1 MLGTVELRAMFF
13 RGKWIVVAH
22 LVTPLTKSRPHPPD
36 RRRRH
41 RPGEHSSASA
51 AATRAAA
58 SQTPPPF
65 EPLREAGF
73 VAAAVLERAASG
85 TLHPASRS
93 MAVTGTSLAR
103 VSTLFDGH

>member
-1 MLGTVELRAMFF
+1 
-13 RGKWIVVAH
+13 
-22 LVTPLTKSRPHPPD
+22 LVTPLTSSRPDPPD

-41 RPGEHSSASA
+41 RPGGRSSAHAVAS
-51 AATRAAA
+51 RAAA
-58 SQTPPPF
+58 SQALPPF

-73 VAAAVLERAASG
+73 VAAAALERGASG

-93 MAVTGTSLAR
+93 MAATGTSLAR